1 MILDQLDCQMNIR
14 PENMDLSTPWGMG
27 EGTLAML
34 EASRAIPDSTQ
45 GPPGLHSRM
54 RGDMCGVR
62 S

>member
-14 PENMDLSTPWGMG
+14 PENTDLSTPWGMG

-45 GPPGLHSRM
+45 GSPGLHSGM
-54 RGDMCGVR
+54 LEDMCGIR
-62 S
+62 N